1 MKVFVSY
8 VVENGSQQKYKSE
21 VIKTFGSNLPFNKC
35 EPPSMEEVN
44 KWMERRQDELKD
56 EGKLTL
62 LGMSKVK

>member
-1 MKVFVSY
+1 MKVLVSY
-8 VVENGSQQKYKSE
+8 VIENGSKQKFRSE

-35 EPPSMEEVN
+35 EPPSLDEVN
-44 KWMERRQDELKD
+44 KWLEQRSDELKK